1 MKYGLSEH
9 EAKEIIQQELDKNP
23 DLKYYINNPY
33 LEELITLLIDGISK
47 AIAKN
52 NEEVI
57 KEPETAARAFSFMQS
72 ATSMAKKARCLAGVS
87 PCTAF

>member
-1 MKYGLSEH
+1 MNYGLSEH
-9 EAKEIIQQELDKNP
+9 EAKEIIQHELDKNP

-33 LEELITLLIDGISK
+33 LEEFVTLLIDGISK

-57 KEPETAARAFSFMQS
+57 NDVTRDLRMHG
-72 ATSMAKKARCLAGVS
+72 RL
-87 PCTAF
+87 